1 MYRAGFGRADMT
13 VYEPG
18 MVMQGWASQD
28 NRITGIGTRLFAR
41 ALVVEHDGP
50 SNQKLAFVCADLN
63 TISTALRAGV
73 IAALGREHA
82 GRGLGAHNV
91 MLTATHTHS
100 GPSGYSQYAMYNAAN
115 FGFSPYVWSGL
126 VDAIVAAIAA
136 ADDALEPATLR
147 LGEAEIPEDE
157 PVGFNRSIASYLRNG
172 DVSSDATVTS
182 AVDRRSVT
190 LRVDRTVGGETLGI
204 VNWLGVHASNVHGD
218 QTLLH
223 GDNKGLAALQME
235 REARDDP
242 GFAPGFVAIFAQ
254 AAAGDV
260 QPNFRV
266 DARRGLLVGAHD
278 EDHASAAANAAIQVR
293 WARVGA
299 IAARSSAPLAGRIRV
314 RTMTADLGAV
324 EVDADLAGRRG
335 VRTQPAQLGLG
346 QAAGNP
352 EGPGPL
358 LRAAGLL
365 RGYASLHR
373 ALVPRG
379 DAKPHFLEVGRG
391 LEGRVLGLLP
401 TRWAM
406 PFVARF
412 EPMIAFLH
420 AADQAGELAAGPWVP
435 NVLPLQLAELGDLAI
450 LALPVEL
457 TVTAARRLRA
467 TVATELAARPPR
479 MIVIQGYANA
489 YAGYLCTH
497 EEYQRQ
503 AYEAGATYF
512 GAHSLAAWQT
522 LVRQLARR
530 PEGDD
535 RTSIG
540 PLPDRFDPAQ
550 LVRQRIAGRRGVRG
564 PGSESHVPPAAHDAH
579 TRAFA

>member
-13 VYEPG
+13 IYEPG
-18 MVMQGWASQD
+18 MVMQGWASQG
-28 NRITGIGTRLFAR
+28 NRVSGVGTPLFAR
-41 ALVVEHDGP
+41 AFVVEAEGT
-50 SNQKLAFVCADLN
+50 KLAFVCADLN

-73 IAALGREHA
+73 IAALGRDHA
-82 GRGLGAHNV
+82 GRGLDAHNV

-126 VDAIVAAIAA
+126 VDAIVAAIVM
-136 ADDALEPATLR
+136 ADDVCEPVVLR
-147 LGEAEIPEDE
+147 LGESQIPEDE
-157 PVGFNRSIASYLRNG
+157 PVAFNRSIASYLRNREA
-172 DVSSDATVTS
+172 SAAATTTS

-190 LRVDRTVGGETLGI
+190 LRADRMGGTGGTLGI
-204 VNWLGVHASNVHGD
+204 INWLGVHASNVHGD

-223 GDNKGLAALQME
+223 GDNKGLAALGME
-235 REARDDP
+235 RDAGEAD
-242 GFAPGFVAIFAQ
+242 GFVPGFVAIFAQ

-266 DARRGLLVGAHD
+266 DAQRGLLVGAHD
-278 EDHASAAANAAIQVR
+278 EDHASAAANADIQVH
-293 WARVGA
+293 WARVA
-299 IAARSSAPLAGRIRV
+299 HAQALSAAPLTGRIRT

-335 VRTQPAQLGLG
+335 VRTLPAQIGLA

-358 LRAAGLL
+358 LAAAALL
-365 RGYASLHR
+365 RGYAALHH
-373 ALVPRG
+373 AVSPAG
-379 DAKPHFLEVGRG
+379 DAKPHFLDVGRG

-420 AADQAGELAAGPWVP
+420 TADKAGELLAGPWVP
-435 NVLPLQLAELGDLAI
+435 NVLPLQLAEIGDLAI

-467 TVATELAARPPR
+467 TVAFELAQRPPR
-479 MIVIQGYANA
+479 TVVTQGYANA
-489 YAGYLCTH
+489 YAGYLCTQ

-512 GAHSLAAWQT
+512 GPHSLAAWQT
-522 LVRQLARR
+522 LVRRLARK
-530 PEGDD
+530 PEGQDGA
-535 RTSIG
+535 TSG

-564 PGSESHVPPAAHDAH
+564 PGSEAYVPAAAH
-579 TRAFA
+579 SAHLGAFT